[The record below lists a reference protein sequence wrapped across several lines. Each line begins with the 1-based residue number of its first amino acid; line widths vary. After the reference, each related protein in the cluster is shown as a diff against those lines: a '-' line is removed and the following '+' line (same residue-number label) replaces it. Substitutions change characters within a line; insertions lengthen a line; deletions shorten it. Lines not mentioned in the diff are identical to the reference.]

1 MADFSLT
8 ASIRKAHADGDRVY
22 MYGWAALSTDS
33 IGEPVIDAD
42 NDYIPAAELEKAAQ
56 AAFLD
61 RGGKGAVGQM
71 HDVFGKADLV
81 ESFVLT
87 AEKQAAF
94 GLTDAPQGWM
104 VGLTST
110 DPDVCKAVRSGA
122 MLELSIR
129 GHGRREPVDVPAGMR
144 PGDVVKKR
152 AQVTHAA
159 GHSFTVVRDLQL
171 SDVELLSIVDKG
183 ASGND
188 RVRPRIVLV
197 KRKGKPMSDTVF
209 KRSAHAILAELFESG
224 KLAELPPEEKEALL
238 MLASGMTPPMPAPEP
253 DPEPE
258 PVVAAEDAD
267 EDVKAD
273 DDEMPK
279 ADDDEDMSKRDELA
293 KANVELTKRVAELEA
308 MAKRAELI
316 ELVKADMAYLPGAS
330 VEDIAKVLHETR
342 TNLGSDVAAQVET
355 LLKAA
360 SAAVQKGGLLDAAG
374 VRSAANDNDAGA
386 NELQSLAKSLRDK
399 NPKLSAAEA
408 IVEAGRA
415 RPDLWAEHRKGR

>member
-22 MYGWAALSTDS
+22 MYGWAALSTDAV
-33 IGEPVIDAD
+33 GEPVIDAD
-42 NDYIPAAELEKAAQ
+42 NDYIPAVELEKAAQ
-56 AAFLD
+56 AAFID

-110 DPDVCKAVRSGA
+110 DPDVVKAVRSGA

-129 GHGRREPVDVPAGMR
+129 GHGRREPVDVPAGMS
-144 PGDVVKKR
+144 PGDVVKR
-152 AQVTHAA
+152 QAGPVA

-197 KRKGKPMSDTVF
+197 KRKGKPMTDTVE
-209 KRSAHAILAELFESG
+209 KRSAHAILAEIHLR
-224 KLAELPPEEKEALL
+224 LLPPRTHHEAL
-238 MLASGMTPPMPAPEP
+238 GQ
-253 DPEPE
+253 
-258 PVVAAEDAD
+258 
-267 EDVKAD
+267 
-273 DDEMPK
+273 
-279 ADDDEDMSKRDELA
+279 R
-293 KANVELTKRVAELEA
+293 EA
-308 MAKRAELI
+308 
-316 ELVKADMAYLPGAS
+316 
-330 VEDIAKVLHETR
+330 TR
-342 TNLGSDVAAQVET
+342 
-355 LLKAA
+355 
-360 SAAVQKGGLLDAAG
+360 
-374 VRSAANDNDAGA
+374 
-386 NELQSLAKSLRDK
+386 
-399 NPKLSAAEA
+399 
-408 IVEAGRA
+408 
-415 RPDLWAEHRKGR
+415 